1 VTSDVRHEGPGLV
14 ADGVTVERGGR
25 RLLDG
30 VGLAAHAGQV
40 LAVTGPSGAGKS
52 TLLAV
57 LGGLLRPEAGS
68 VSWRGEPVRVADVR
82 PGRTVG
88 VVLQGYGLLPVL
100 SARENVQLPLQIAG
114 RPRPEVVRRAADAL
128 ERAGLGED
136 QLPRD
141 RLAEELSGG
150 QLQRVAVAR
159 ALVVEP
165 DLLLAD
171 EPTSELDA
179 ATRDVVLA
187 ALRAVADRGGVVV
200 LATHDREVAA
210 TCDAEVA
217 LADGRV
223 ATTITADGRAAS
235 GGGVEDDPA
244 GDDGPQAAGR
254 RHAG

>member
-1 VTSDVRHEGPGLV
+1 MAAERHAGAPDGPDLV
-14 ADGVTVERGGR
+14 AEAVTVERAGR
-25 RLLDG
+25 RVLDG
-30 VGLAAHAGQV
+30 VGLQAHAGQV
-40 LAVTGPSGAGKS
+40 LAVTGPSGSGKS

-57 LGGLLRPEAGS
+57 LGGLVRPQGGS
-68 VSWRGEPVRVADVR
+68 VRWRGEPVRVADAR
-82 PGRTVG
+82 PGRTLG
-88 VVLQGYGLLPVL
+88 VILQGYGLLPVL

-114 RPRPEVVRRAADAL
+114 RPRPEVLRRAAAAL
-128 ERAGLGED
+128 ERAGLGDD

-171 EPTSELDA
+171 EPSSELDA

-187 ALRAVADRGGVVV
+187 ALRGVADRGGVVV
-200 LATHDREVAA
+200 LATHDPEVAA
-210 TCDAEVA
+210 TCDAQLA

-223 ATTITADGRAAS
+223 SPAWAGSA
-235 GGGVEDDPA
+235 GGVEDDA
-244 GDDGPQAAGR
+244 TRDHGAQAAGG
-254 RHAG
+254 RHAR

>member
-1 VTSDVRHEGPGLV
+1 VTAELLQEGSDLV
-14 ADGVTVERGGR
+14 AEGVSVERAGR
-25 RLLDG
+25 LVLDG
-30 VGLAAHAGQV
+30 VGLRAGAGQM
-40 LAVTGPSGAGKS
+40 LAVTGPSGSGKS

-57 LGGLLRPEAGS
+57 LGGLVRPQAGS
-68 VSWRGEPVRVADVR
+68 VSWRGEAVRVADMR

-114 RPRPEVVRRAADAL
+114 RPRPEIVQRAAAAL
-128 ERAGLGED
+128 DRAGLGED

-171 EPTSELDA
+171 EPSSELDA

-187 ALRAVADRGGVVV
+187 ALRAVADRGGIVV
-200 LATHDREVAA
+200 LATHDHEVAA
-210 TCDAEVA
+210 TCDAEVT

-223 ATTITADGRAAS
+223 VGVRAAGVPAGS

-244 GDDGPQAAGR
+244 GDDGP
-254 RHAG
+254 